1 MGGQKKHEA
10 TGTQQCL
17 TRSGQGYELFV
28 LPIFYQVF
36 AATTNNRCIKKGF
49 EGNRGELLRYLQK
62 KNHVSAR
69 KMCTSAKVRVTAQ

>member
-1 MGGQKKHEA
+1 MGSQKKREA
-10 TGTQQCL
+10 TGTRQCL

-49 EGNRGELLRYLQK
+49 EGNRGELLWYLQK
-62 KNHVSAR
+62 KNPC
-69 KMCTSAKVRVTAQ
+69 KCKEMCVFLQKLG